1 VSTVR
6 RRIRVRGG
14 NLGWFLCWA
23 VVIADVGTST
33 YYTPGI
39 LYGPYGTRSGI
50 FVCMTLGLF
59 LLLALKYSEVTWRF
73 PEGGGVVN
81 VSATALHQFA
91 GLLGGLF
98 ILVDYYLT
106 IAISA
111 LSGLIYLSVVVPR
124 LEPVVV
130 VCTLAALAGMG
141 ILNLLGIR
149 ESARTTA
156 VVAAAAVAGQVAVV
170 AATVLFLK
178 GGFFDSFA
186 ALGHGPSLG
195 PLTLV
200 RGYAGAVLAFS
211 GLETIS
217 QLAPAMRQPRRRVA
231 YRAMGA
237 VALTMA
243 VTSPLLTIWS
253 TTLLQGTGANPNQFI
268 SLLGARVGGAALGVY
283 VATTGALLLVFASNT
298 GVIGAYHVL
307 IALARMGFLP
317 RLLDQRNRWR
327 QTPHWAILLAV
338 GLPVAVVVLSR
349 GDLELLG
356 DLYAFGLL
364 GAFILTC
371 ISLDVVRW
379 REYGRQWSAGRVA
392 FFALGLVTTG
402 LVAVAW
408 LTNLV
413 AKPLATEFGGGLTV
427 LGLVVGGFTYARRR
441 PVILPFRHHPEVPV
455 MLPTASRAE
464 PSAVLAVIPDD
475 LRAAEAV
482 VATAIREAAGRPL
495 IFLYRGRVRLP
506 AAELLE
512 VADPYLRDRS
522 AQAAFAHAER
532 AARGVRDR
540 RYVYL
545 PADGPEAVAGVWR
558 AIRPR
563 ETVLAQGDE
572 AGLPPIALDR
582 VRLRYVDGL
591 PILHLISGRPLRERT
606 S

>member
-1 VSTVR
+1 MSAAR
-6 RRIRVRGG
+6 RRVRVRSG

-81 VSATALHQFA
+81 VSATALHRFA

-106 IAISA
+106 IAVSA
-111 LSGLIYLSVVVPR
+111 LSGLIYLSVVVPP
-124 LEPVVV
+124 LQPAVVAS
-130 VCTLAALAGMG
+130 TLAALAGMG

-156 VVAAAAVAGQVAVV
+156 VVAAVAIAGQVAVV
-170 AATVLFLK
+170 AATLLFLK
-178 GGFFDSFA
+178 GGLLDSFA
-186 ALGHGPSLG
+186 ALGRGPSLG
-195 PLTLV
+195 PLLLV

-268 SLLGARVGGAALGVY
+268 SLLGTRVGGAVLGAY

-298 GVIGAYHVL
+298 GIIGAYHVL

-327 QTPHWAILLAV
+327 RTPHWAILLAV
-338 GLPVAVVVLSR
+338 GLPIAVVVFSR

-379 REYGRQWSAGRVA
+379 REYGRRWSPGRVA
-392 FFALGLVTTG
+392 FFALGVVTTC

-408 LTNLV
+408 VTNLV
-413 AKPLATEFGGGLTV
+413 AKPLATEFGGGLTL
-427 LGLVVGGFTYARRR
+427 LGLVVGGITYARRR

-455 MLPTASRAE
+455 TLPSASRAE

-495 IFLYRGRVRLP
+495 IFLYRGRVRLSGT
-506 AAELLE
+506 ELLE

-532 AARGVRDR
+532 AAREVRDR

-545 PADGPEAVAGVWR
+545 PADGPDALAGVWR
-558 AIRPR
+558 AIRPK

-572 AGLPPIALDR
+572 EGLPPIALDR

-591 PILHLISGRPLRERT
+591 PILHLISGRPLREQP